1 MKNILS
7 SKLVLTL
14 IVAFSAVLISQSLV
28 SQTVVQWYTSM
39 GDFRVELREDL
50 VPITAQNF
58 IDLTE
63 DEFYDGLI
71 FHRVISDFMIQDG
84 CPIGNGTGGPGYTFD
99 DEFHPDLRHDEP
111 GILSMANAG
120 PNTNGSQYFIT
131 VVPTDWLD
139 DKHAIFGK
147 VIDGMEVVYAISE
160 VETNSQDKPL
170 EDVVID
176 SIRVVTGS
184 PVVNLT
190 APVGGTKWN
199 NHIDNEITW
208 DSEFIADVRIEM
220 SSDNGVTW
228 SDVVTSISASTRQY
242 VLPAQD
248 LLSDGC
254 MIRISDVAN
263 PEVLDILETPFTM
276 CNLQLTHP
284 DGFDF
289 FKTGNAVEV
298 TWESEDVGDLSIF
311 YRTSNDDEWVL
322 IEENIDV
329 NSSPYKWYPEEAGA
343 TSKLQLIETA
353 YPDVV
358 EWSANEFIVYQLDL
372 LSPQGG
378 EILEGYSAF
387 DITWES
393 ALIPSVKIEYS
404 IDNKQNWTV
413 EKSSVSADDS
423 VYTWTVPNVD
433 AEFCYVRLSVPSLS
447 NSVSRN
453 SDPFSIQQAVS
464 VDERIVLGKDIAIYP
479 NPVLNNVVVSIPAE
493 TVNGYEVSIEVY
505 DISGHK
511 VMSGKQFIKATEN
524 NLIHLDLSEI
534 VEGIYILKLNY
545 SDRSYT
551 KKLVKKRW

>member
-1 MKNILS
+1 M
-7 SKLVLTL
+7 LTL
-14 IVAFSAVLISQSLV
+14 MVAFSAVLISQSLV

-184 PVVNLT
+184 PVVSLT
-190 APVGGTKWN
+190 APVEGTKWN

-208 DSEFIADVRIEM
+208 DSEFIADVRIEI
-220 SSDNGVTW
+220 STDNGATW
-228 SDVVTSISASTRQY
+228 EDVVTSTSASTRQY

-263 PEVLDILETPFTM
+263 SEVFDVLETPFTM
-276 CNLQLTHP
+276 CNLQLIHP
-284 DGFDF
+284 DAFDF

-298 TWESEDVGDLSIF
+298 TWESEDVGNLSLF
-311 YRTSNDDEWVL
+311 YRTSDDDEWVL
-322 IEENIDV
+322 VEENIDV
-329 NSSPYKWYPEEAGA
+329 NSSPYKWYPDEAGA
-343 TSKLQLIETA
+343 TSKLQLKETA

-358 EWSANEFIVYQLDL
+358 EISANEFIVYQLDL

-433 AEFCYVRLSVPSLS
+433 AEFCYIRLSVPSLT

-493 TVNGYEVSIEVY
+493 TVNENEVTIEVY

-511 VMSGKQFIKATEN
+511 VISGKQFIKATEN
-524 NLIHLDLSEI
+524 NSIHLDLSEI